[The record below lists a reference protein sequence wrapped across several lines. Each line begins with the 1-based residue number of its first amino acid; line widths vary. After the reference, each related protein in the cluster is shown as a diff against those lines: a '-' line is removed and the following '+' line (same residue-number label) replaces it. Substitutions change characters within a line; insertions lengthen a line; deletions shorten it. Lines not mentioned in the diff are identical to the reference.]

1 MTGTGR
7 DSPLFA
13 EEEGEMDNATT
24 APPNG
29 AGAFRSYT
37 HCGALRAED
46 AGNTATLKGW
56 VGRRRDHGG
65 LIFID
70 LRDRYGLTQVVFN
83 PESAPAPHAVASE
96 VRGEY
101 VLEVTGR
108 VRPRPEGTIN
118 ASLDTGTIE
127 VEAQEARIL
136 TRADTPPFPI
146 RDDIDVDE
154 SIRLT
159 YRYLDLRRP
168 IMQRRLVLRHQIV
181 KYIRDFLST
190 RGFVE
195 IETPIMIKSTPE
207 GARDYLVPSR
217 LYPGEFYAL
226 PQSPQQLKQLLM
238 VAGMDRYFQIARCFR
253 DEDQRAD
260 RQPEF
265 TQLDLEMSFVEQENI
280 LNLTEALFTTLC
292 AAVTPHLRQKY
303 APWRRLTY
311 REALDRYGSDK
322 PDLRFEMAIEDVSAL
337 VAGSQ
342 FGVFAGTVAAG
353 NVVRGVK
360 AAGQAGYTRKQLDD
374 LTGVARQFGAK
385 GLAWLA
391 LEAGEGG
398 ALTARSPIAK
408 FFGAEEIA
416 ALAARFEAGPGDLLL
431 FVADS
436 PAVVSAVLGRLRS
449 QLGPQL
455 HGVDDTELA
464 FAWVVDFPL
473 FEWDA
478 AGNRWDAVHHPFTAP
493 LPEDAH
499 LLESDPGA
507 ARAAAYD
514 MVLNG
519 YEVGGGSIRIH
530 DRAMQERA
538 FALLGYTQEAAW
550 ARFGHLLRAF
560 EFGVPPH
567 GGIAPGID
575 RIAMLLAGVDN
586 IREVM
591 AFPKTNAAR
600 DLMTDAPSTV
610 AADQLR
616 DLHLGVVLPP
626 TKD

>member
-1 MTGTGR
+1 
-7 DSPLFA
+7 
-13 EEEGEMDNATT
+13 MDNATT
-24 APPNG
+24 TPDGP
-29 AGAFRSYT
+29 GAFRNYT
-37 HCGALRAED
+37 HCGELAAKD
-46 AGNTATLKGW
+46 AGREVTLKGW

-70 LRDRYGLTQVVFN
+70 LRDRHGLTQVVFN
-83 PESAPAPHAVASE
+83 PESSPGAHAVASE

-101 VLEVTGR
+101 VLEVTGA
-108 VRPRPEGTIN
+108 VRPRPEGTVN
-118 ASLDTGTIE
+118 ANLATGAIE
-127 VEAQEARIL
+127 VDACAARIL
-136 TRADTPPFPI
+136 TRATTPPFPI

-168 IMQRRLVLRHQIV
+168 VMQRRLVLRHQIV

-195 IETPIMIKSTPE
+195 IETPIMLKSTPE

-238 VAGMDRYFQIARCFR
+238 VSGMDRYFQIARCFR

-280 LNLTEALFTTLC
+280 LNLTEALFTSLC

-303 APWRRLTY
+303 TPWRRLTY
-311 REALDRYGSDK
+311 QEAIDRYGSDK
-322 PDLRFEMAIEDVSAL
+322 PDLRFEMAIEDVSAQ
-337 VAGSQ
+337 VASSD
-342 FGVFAGTVAAG
+342 FGVFAGAVAG
-353 NVVRGVK
+353 GGVVRGIK
-360 AAGQAGYTRKQLDD
+360 APGQAGYTRKQLDD

-391 LEAGEGG
+391 LDAGEGG

-408 FFGAEEIA
+408 FFSAEEIA
-416 ALAARFEAGPGDLLL
+416 ALAARFEAGAGDLLL

-436 PAVVSAVLGRLRS
+436 HAVASETLGRLRS

-455 HGVDDTELA
+455 YPSDENELA
-464 FAWVVDFPL
+464 FAWVLDFPL

-478 AGNRWDAVHHPFTAP
+478 DGNRWDAVHHPFTAP

-499 LLESDPGA
+499 LLDSDPGA

-530 DRAMQERA
+530 DRALQEKA

-575 RIAMLLAGVDN
+575 RVAMILAGADN

-616 DLHLGVVLPP
+616 DLHLSVVMPP
-626 TKD
+626 PKG